1 MAGALHMIWDF
12 LPYIEF
18 GYFYKWCTWC
28 VCIKE
33 ECVGYHGNLFLDFSG
48 DNGYLFSGQISCN

>member
-1 MAGALHMIWDF
+1 MV
-12 LPYIEF
+12 Y
-18 GYFYKWCTWC
+18 TWNEIFFHILSLVTFTNDVHD

-33 ECVGYHGNLFLDFSG
+33 ECVGYHGNPFLDFSG

>member
-18 GYFYKWCTWC
+18 GYFYKWCQD

-33 ECVGYHGNLFLDFSG
+33 ECVGYHSSQFLDFSG